1 MWFNGK
7 SLSERRP
14 YESRKFAFTDKE
26 CREMESDGTSN
37 PNTYT
42 DSLCKNLKLF
52 IYDTG
57 YNSYVFHNK
66 YGTKVI
72 GSVFSISIKE
82 AREIVKNIKDNM
94 EEYKQELPNIKT
106 DLFTYL
112 KRNGFFPH
120 QPKGTEAI
128 ISDENASLKQKI
140 KDLQAE
146 NESLKAEIQKIS
158 EENRKYHSRLMTIK
172 KVVSEVYEDNTE
184 TVD

>member
-1 MWFNGK
+1 M
-7 SLSERRP
+7 SERRP
-14 YESRKFAFTDKE
+14 YESKKFAFTDKE
-26 CREMESDGTSN
+26 CREMELDGNSN

-66 YGTKVI
+66 YGSKVI

-82 AREIVKNIKDNM
+82 AREIVKNIKDNL

-120 QPKGTEAI
+120 QPKGTKVI

-146 NESLKAEIQKIS
+146 VEELKQDNKRMAGHLLAIRKIVCVDFDD
-158 EENRKYHSRLMTIK
+158 L
-172 KVVSEVYEDNTE
+172 EVND
-184 TVD
+184 